1 MKIIV
6 GLGNPEQKYFKTYHN
21 IGFMCVDSIAED
33 LGLNF
38 SFKNAL
44 NSEIAEIIINKSEL
58 CKIYNLKKIVEG
70 KEKFV
75 FVKPHTYMNLS
86 GDAVK
91 AAMKKFGAKIE
102 DVIVCVDDVD
112 LPAGKFRIREHGSAG
127 THNGLRNITERVN
140 SENFMRV
147 RIGMDSD
154 ERGELLDY
162 VLSNIS
168 PNNKVLIDNAIKDA
182 KIALFDKI
190 LWRYGNFKRF
200 KDI

>member
-6 GLGNPEQKYFKTYHN
+6 GLGNPEKKYFNTYHN

-58 CKIYNLKKIVEG
+58 CKLYNIKKSVDG
-70 KEKFV
+70 KEKLILL
-75 FVKPHTYMNLS
+75 KPHTYMNLS

-91 AAMKKFGAKIE
+91 AAMKKYGAKIE

-112 LPAGKFRIREHGSAG
+112 LPAGKFRIRERGSAG
-127 THNGLRNITERVN
+127 THNGLRNITERVA

-147 RIGMDSD
+147 RIGMDSSQ
-154 ERGELLDY
+154 RGELIDY
-162 VLSNIS
+162 VLSDIS
-168 PNNKVLIDNAIKDA
+168 SENKNLIENAINEA
-182 KIALFDKI
+182 KITLFERI
-190 LWRYGNFKRF
+190 L
-200 KDI
+200 